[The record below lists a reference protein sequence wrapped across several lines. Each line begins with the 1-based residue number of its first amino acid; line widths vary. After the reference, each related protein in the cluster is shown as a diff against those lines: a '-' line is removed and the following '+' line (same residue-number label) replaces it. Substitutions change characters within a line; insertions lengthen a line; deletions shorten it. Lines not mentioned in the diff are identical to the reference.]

1 MSCYTGTLFIILHP
15 SCLRHVPAHC
25 VTYQDACVCTSGRS
39 LLLWLSLLSP
49 QLIHHL
55 SLLSLVISPYLHV
68 SAIFLHLVSLSLSF
82 SKWPPLPLA
91 LVLPLSLLPS
101 LCHLFLTLKSKS
113 DALIRT
119 FRNTLSW
126 NVSPCTSTRPAG
138 PSPLLPVPPVASS
151 AFLSKPFFL
160 SWIKCLKAS
169 QGTFICTA
177 QFRHEAT
184 QLEIASVKRQ

>member
-1 MSCYTGTLFIILHP
+1 MPASVPLDDPFFSGYLSFLPSSSITSPSSPLSSLHTFMFRPFFFI
-15 SCLRHVPAHC
+15 S
-25 VTYQDACVCTSGRS
+25 
-39 LLLWLSLLSP
+39 
-49 QLIHHL
+49 
-55 SLLSLVISPYLHV
+55 
-68 SAIFLHLVSLSLSF
+68 SLSLSF